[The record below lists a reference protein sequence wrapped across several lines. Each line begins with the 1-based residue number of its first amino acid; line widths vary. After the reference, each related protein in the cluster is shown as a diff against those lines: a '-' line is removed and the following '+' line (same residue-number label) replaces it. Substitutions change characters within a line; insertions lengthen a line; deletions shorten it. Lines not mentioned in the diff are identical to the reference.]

1 MADVVAGSRGLL
13 RGGAVAGR
21 GRPPSPARRPAPPH
35 PALPLW
41 LWGVAMHWALS
52 GDPRGLR
59 SGLPPPA
66 LPLAWQGADTHS
78 SFCLDMWSP
87 GEPELLKRH
96 VGNVSYEAKS
106 KTKPTPENPWKTE
119 EIKPCAKMDEPKCK

>member
-1 MADVVAGSRGLL
+1 MGEPWQ
-13 RGGAVAGR
+13 GGGVPP
-21 GRPPSPARRPAPPH
+21 RPLA
-35 PALPLW
+35 ALPRPTLPCPSGSG
-41 LWGVAMHWALS
+41 GVAMHWALS